1 MPSPR
6 PLTGP
11 SPVPSPAR
19 FAAASPSRVHV
30 RLHLSMQRNTVA
42 IAGDTLAQVRECR
55 ALLQG
60 LANRA
65 GARQGVSREQV
76 LRVAL
81 DRLARHLRAEA
92 RRFGVTPSDM
102 AASPSRRPLTSEFVR
117 VRAAAPG
124 VTRL

>member
-1 MPSPR
+1 
-6 PLTGP
+6 
-11 SPVPSPAR
+11 
-19 FAAASPSRVHV
+19 
-30 RLHLSMQRNTVA
+30 MQRNTVA
-42 IAGDTLAQVRECR
+42 IEGVTLARVRECR

-65 GARQGVSREQV
+65 GAGQGVSREQV

-92 RRFGVTPSDM
+92 RRLGVVPIDT
-102 AASPSRRPLTSEFVR
+102 AAAPSRRARTSEFVR
-117 VRAAAPG
+117 VRASSPA